1 MLPLYVQA
9 ASSALLWSSF
19 CAELSPYVLPPPD
32 KGSSFRV
39 FHIGGCQ
46 YDRYQHG
53 NRVGNRRCKK
63 DPLDPKETRQR
74 EDQGIKHTISR
85 ITDAIMARSGLP
97 TAWKKM
103 DDILMVQVKAISDRK
118 MRNVFSAN
126 NQ

>member
-1 MLPLYVQA
+1 MTVTSMAIESATGA
-9 ASSALLWSSF
+9 AKRIPSI
-19 CAELSPYVLPPPD
+19 P
-32 KGSSFRV
+32 KKRGSVR
-39 FHIGGCQ
+39 I
-46 YDRYQHG
+46 R
-53 NRVGNRRCKK
+53 
-63 DPLDPKETRQR
+63 
-74 EDQGIKHTISR
+74 GIKHTISR